1 MLFGGST
8 LIPLTGPMEMLRR
21 ERDRRTAPQLP
32 LLWPRGGDEEPPA
45 LLCFFSMIARC
56 CLSPPV
62 NYRGRGGCDNIFM
75 HLCQQTCQP
84 HRS

>member
-32 LLWPRGGDEEPPA
+32 YGQGEGMRSPQP
-45 LLCFFSMIARC
+45 CCVFSA
-56 CLSPPV
+56 
-62 NYRGRGGCDNIFM
+62 
-75 HLCQQTCQP
+75 
-84 HRS
+84 